1 MMFGYVFGEAFKM
14 QPYQK
19 AGAMLREKSER
30 DYGRI
35 KKGLAT
41 AATII
46 GPAAGASILSK
57 ALPFLAENIGA
68 ETAIKGL
75 KAVHPKFGSFI
86 EEGLKSGGSF
96 DEIKGFIKEKIT
108 TAQEAEPQ
116 SIFQE
121 IVADYPVDSLDE
133 EGQKQLSFIENVA
146 NQLEQKGKDIT
157 DPAFKKIKKRVSDLF
172 KGKSGIMMQ
181 EMARSADMQ
190 QEIANQ
196 AEPMQPQQGQM
207 VSGMGPGQKALMD
220 ILQRIQQRRGM

>member
-1 MMFGYVFGEAFKM
+1 MQPWQSAGEA
-14 QPYQK
+14 
-19 AGAMLREKSER
+19 
-30 DYGRI
+30 I
-35 KKGLAT
+35 KKSAKRPFVNMAK
-41 AATII
+41 AANLLSYAIPTNLVVQ
-46 GPAAGASILSK
+46 GLSK
-57 ALPFLAENIGA
+57 LNTKLGNFFESASRHGFSQEEALDSVR
-68 ETAIKGL
+68 K
-75 KAVHPKFGSFI
+75 KF
-86 EEGLKSGGSF
+86 
-96 DEIKGFIKEKIT
+96 
-108 TAQEAEPQ
+108 EASKQKQEPQ
-116 SIFQE
+116 TIFQE
-121 IVADYPVDSLDE
+121 IIADYPVESLDE

-157 DPAFKKIKKRVSDLF
+157 DPAFKKVKKRVSDLF